1 MMKNVWSKDFTLIT
15 IGTIISAIAGQA
27 ISLPLSL
34 IVFDKTQSTLLSAI
48 LFVVGIIPNVIL
60 PILIAPIIDKA
71 NKKRI
76 IVSLDYLIGIFYLG
90 VAYIVKYIGFNYNV
104 FLGISLITGIIGS
117 IYQLA
122 YQSWFPD
129 LIPIGYEQ
137 QGYAVSSS
145 IYPTVMIVMTPIAT
159 YLYKT
164 FSIEFLFVLI
174 GILTVMAASFEAFIT
189 NINKDKTNSRFDIKE
204 YYGELR
210 GGFQFLKNERGI
222 VNIYT
227 YMSITNGVGNGL
239 YLMIQAYFQTT
250 SYLTVTMLAFLKSI
264 ETLGRIIGGIFQ
276 YRIKIQPSKRYG
288 ITKFVY
294 IFYESMDLILLFLP
308 YQLMLVNRF
317 LCGALGMTS
326 ATLRETSVQ
335 SYLPTNMRAKVNAV
349 FNVFM
354 SISIIIF
361 QIISGYLGD
370 LFGYR
375 KVAVFLTLISLT
387 SIAIFIIIPD
397 KTNRKVYEAVRV
409 E

>member
-1 MMKNVWSKDFTLIT
+1 
-15 IGTIISAIAGQA
+15 
-27 ISLPLSL
+27 
-34 IVFDKTQSTLLSAI
+34 
-48 LFVVGIIPNVIL
+48 
-60 PILIAPIIDKA
+60 
-71 NKKRI
+71 
-76 IVSLDYLIGIFYLG
+76 
-90 VAYIVKYIGFNYNV
+90 
-104 FLGISLITGIIGS
+104 
-117 IYQLA
+117 
-122 YQSWFPD
+122 
-129 LIPIGYEQ
+129 
-137 QGYAVSSS
+137 
-145 IYPTVMIVMTPIAT
+145 MTPIAT
-159 YLYKT
+159 YLYKA

-174 GILTVMAASFEAFIT
+174 GILTIIAASFELCIT
-189 NINKDKTNSRFDIKE
+189 NINKEETNSKFNIKE
-204 YYGELR
+204 YYEELR
-210 GGFQFLKNERGI
+210 GGFRFLKNERGI

-250 SYLTVTMLAFLKSI
+250 SYLTVTMLAFLKSM

-276 YRIKIQPSKRYG
+276 YRIKVPPKKRYG

-294 IFYESMDLILLFLP
+294 IFYENMDLILLFLP

-354 SISIIIF
+354 SLFIIIF

-375 KVAVFLTLISLT
+375 KVAVVLTVISLIS
-387 SIAIFIIIPD
+387 IVIFIIIPD
-397 KTNRKVYEAVRV
+397 KANRKVYEAVRA